1 MVKVVSKKI
10 GRFNLIRELGK
21 GSQGVVH
28 LAVDPVLQRNVAIKT
43 LHVAN
48 LSNVVDTKKL
58 LLKEARTIG
67 KIEHPNIVSI
77 YEAGEDQNQ
86 NPYLV
91 FEYVNG
97 QLLSDIMK
105 KKGIMSV
112 NNALELLKPAIEA
125 ISHADQQNI
134 IHCDLK
140 PANILINDENINDV
154 IVVSNAYHLQRII
167 EISKFFNIKIKVAA
181 PNSYLNYKKKL
192 YMQLRESIALIVF
205 WSFAL

>member
-105 KKGIMSV
+105 KK
-112 NNALELLKPAIEA
+112 L
-125 ISHADQQNI
+125 
-134 IHCDLK
+134 
-140 PANILINDENINDV
+140 
-154 IVVSNAYHLQRII
+154 
-167 EISKFFNIKIKVAA
+167 
-181 PNSYLNYKKKL
+181 
-192 YMQLRESIALIVF
+192 
-205 WSFAL
+205 